1 MKAAFVVLLA
11 CVAAAHGLRVETRG
25 EIPCYPPGACANFGA
40 LPAVV
45 PVPYAVPTYGAAA
58 VSSITS
64 GGPQVVLQSNAVDV
78 ETDGGFVI
86 SLPTPP
92 PQSPDLPEFAED
104 HGPNSAVNKVIAHMR
119 NVISIID
126 GKIAQKKQALADHDT
141 WLEQASRAIE
151 RVKKQIRETKLSRAA
166 IARNLKHLASNRL
179 EEVKTTKQA
188 KLTRQLE
195 ATQAKLQ
202 VLAEQHAAVRAAR
215 ATIERKK
222 KRQAEKIISL
232 GKQLNLHDEELK
244 AKVQLFEDQD
254 NELAQIGQTP
264 QNIRHIDSMLQDHEE
279 ERMAEI

>member
-1 MKAAFVVLLA
+1 
-11 CVAAAHGLRVETRG
+11 VAAAHGLRVETRG
-25 EIPCYPPGACANFGA
+25 EVPCYPPGACANFGA
-40 LPAVV
+40 VPSVV
-45 PVPYAVPTYGAAA
+45 PVPYAVPYGAAA
-58 VSSITS
+58 LSTITS

-126 GKIAQKKQALADHDT
+126 GKISQKKQALADHDT

-151 RVKKQIRETKLSRAA
+151 RVKKQIRETKLSRGA
-166 IARNLKHLASNRL
+166 IARNLKHLQSNRL

-188 KLTRQLE
+188 KLARQLDATRQKLIVLE
-195 ATQAKLQ
+195 
-202 VLAEQHAAVRAAR
+202 EQHNAVRAAK

-222 KRQAEKIISL
+222 QRKVGEILAL
-232 GKQLNLHDEELK
+232 GKKLNLHDDALK
-244 AKVQLFEDQD
+244 AKVQLFEDQE
-254 NELAQIGQTP
+254 NELGQIGQTP